1 MPLRLAQYAYPH
13 DLIPTTFLTSVSIW
27 TPDQPGSQQRFMTA
41 VRDDSM
47 IETALPEPGTAAFL
61 GTGVLLLA
69 LGGAVAI
76 RRRRRA

>member
-47 IETALPEPGTAAFL
+47 IQSALPEPGTAVFL

-69 LGGAVAI
+69 LAGGVAM
-76 RRRRRA
+76 RRRKHS